1 MLEIEDYK
9 AYLLQNYNF
18 IDDLRSANSLLY
30 ERLDDVFSVLEYIE
44 ERFTKYQKVEEEL
57 EVIFEVGFSFLH
69 EQIEELKNLIR
80 LYFQNDPIGLR
91 KYEHLLNYHLYLS
104 DLTDALKE
112 KEQYNN
118 DVKNALLSIEEDIDN
133 ILREKKDFDD
143 STLMRFNTLVEENVK
158 VGTFSTLE
166 IFSQIREELDI

>member
-9 AYLLQNYNF
+9 AYLLQNYNLH
-18 IDDLRSANSLLY
+18 DLRSANSLLY

-91 KYEHLLNYHLYLS
+91 KYEHLLNYHLYL
-104 DLTDALKE
+104 LT
-112 KEQYNN
+112 
-118 DVKNALLSIEEDIDN
+118 
-133 ILREKKDFDD
+133 
-143 STLMRFNTLVEENVK
+143 
-158 VGTFSTLE
+158 
-166 IFSQIREELDI
+166 